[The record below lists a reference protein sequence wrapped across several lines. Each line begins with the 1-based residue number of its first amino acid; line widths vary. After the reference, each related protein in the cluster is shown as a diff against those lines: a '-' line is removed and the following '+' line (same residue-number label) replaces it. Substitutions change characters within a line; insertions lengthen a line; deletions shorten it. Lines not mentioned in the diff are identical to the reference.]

1 MVTISDLEFGYGR
14 IPVLKNI
21 DMSLRE
27 GNIYGLLGK
36 NGVGKT
42 TLLKL
47 ISGLLKPTSGEIDIC
62 GSNPFKREPQTLKD
76 IYFLPENFILPKVTP
91 IQYARMY
98 APFYQSFDLR
108 LYYDLLEHFE
118 VDKDVKLTKMSF
130 GQQKKAMI
138 AFAISLNTK
147 ILLMDEPSNGL
158 DIPSKQQFRQ
168 SLSSA
173 MTDDKMIVI
182 STHQAKDLE
191 NLIDPI
197 IIMDNHGVIL
207 NNSVKSISEKLYFSL
222 DKEALHNAL
231 YSELTLGGVLNVSLN
246 SGSQE
251 SVVYIE
257 ALFNAVQNNRDVI
270 VSLFGK

>member
-1 MVTISDLEFGYGR
+1 
-14 IPVLKNI
+14 
-21 DMSLRE
+21 
-27 GNIYGLLGK
+27 
-36 NGVGKT
+36 
-42 TLLKL
+42 
-47 ISGLLKPTSGEIDIC
+47 
-62 GSNPFKREPQTLKD
+62 
-76 IYFLPENFILPKVTP
+76 
-91 IQYARMY
+91 MY
-98 APFYQSFDLR
+98 APFYQSFESR

-197 IIMDNHGVIL
+197 IIMDNHAVIL

-246 SGSQE
+246 SGSHE